1 MKRVIRAVC
10 FGTLVVAV
18 HSVSAQAPAPL
29 SGYLDSIQSP
39 FPASADE
46 HRALPAFTTFADTH
60 PIDPK
65 QYTGS
70 PFPPNADEHRA
81 LAAFE
86 SYAERVA
93 RQAMAQRMTTEAPK
107 DTRTE

>member
-1 MKRVIRAVC
+1 
-10 FGTLVVAV
+10 
-18 HSVSAQAPAPL
+18 VSAQAPAPL